1 MILVMTATPNEMKAA
16 FPDAPKVAQ
25 GEVAEYNFKGR
36 SLLLSVTGVGLVN
49 TALATGALLE
59 RSDVKGVV
67 NLGIAGA
74 YDVEEFPLLSTCYC
88 WQETWPEYG
97 LLDDE
102 GGVDPKGIGFPQ
114 GEVNG
119 QTVWNRVKLNPVN
132 DAEAMGLTLGDKWLR
147 ASSVTISGVTG
158 TPERAGWL
166 KLSCNANME
175 NMEGF
180 GLAYGVLQKRLPFLE
195 VRTISNLVASREAED
210 WELKGAFK
218 RLGEAADTL
227 FTA

>member
-180 GLAYGVLQKRLPFLE
+180 GLAYGVLQKGLPFLE

-210 WELKGAFK
+210 WELKGALK